1 MFQVSSDIY
10 KQGKSTKSFEGS
22 LRHQGLLLRNLWKS
36 KSRHFPISH
45 LPANLTHPTLQTF
58 LRIDA
63 LKKHIN
69 SYHKNVK
76 SFTCGICKRSFKGH
90 LTQHLQTHE
99 QHKIYAC
106 SVCNATFAQN
116 SQLKVHSRVHSGE
129 RPFRCMVR
137 LIFFFN

>member
-1 MFQVSSDIY
+1 MFIV
-10 KQGKSTKSFEGS
+10 
-22 LRHQGLLLRNLWKS
+22 
-36 KSRHFPISH
+36 
-45 LPANLTHPTLQTF
+45 QTF

-106 SVCNATFAQN
+106 SICNSTFAQN
-116 SQLKVHSRVHSGE
+116 SQLKVHLRVHSGE
-129 RPFRCMVR
+129 RPFHCMVINNFKYMLFFIFESLISFLGVYEDIRPFECVKITCPEAHRRKVR
-137 LIFFFN
+137 LKIKFNV

>member
-1 MFQVSSDIY
+1 MGFYCVFSRD
-10 KQGKSTKSFEGS
+10 
-22 LRHQGLLLRNLWKS
+22 
-36 KSRHFPISH
+36 RHFLISITVVLIVEIYVPI
-45 LPANLTHPTLQTF
+45 QTF

-106 SVCNATFAQN
+106 TICNATFAQN

-129 RPFRCMVR
+129 RPFRCMVGSIR
-137 LIFFFN
+137 SPTFRVDSFQNHFLGVHEVLWPF